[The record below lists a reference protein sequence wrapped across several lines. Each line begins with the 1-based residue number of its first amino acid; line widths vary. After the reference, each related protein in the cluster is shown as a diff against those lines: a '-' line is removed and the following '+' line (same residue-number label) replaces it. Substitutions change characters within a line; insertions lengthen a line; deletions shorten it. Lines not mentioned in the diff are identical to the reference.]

1 MILAPCSFKI
11 QIRVVRGTKRTKNVS
26 TRVAFTDVATVGVD
40 EAQLVALRSQAL
52 GANRPRVLL
61 DDLDALGPVP
71 DPVTPGAE
79 QPVLL
84 RFSEPVALVALVR

>member
-1 MILAPCSFKI
+1 M
-11 QIRVVRGTKRTKNVS
+11 
-26 TRVAFTDVATVGVD
+26 AFTDVATVGVD

-84 RFSEPVALVALVR
+84 RFSEPVALVALVRYLGVGLPCDGGLRGLVVVASERSIQM